1 MVSSAAP
8 RPGRALAAALS
19 DPAFYAGDPH
29 PTFTRLRREAPMAW
43 NEEVGFWAVTRH
55 ADVLAISKDAATF
68 CSGQGILLRDIG
80 QQLPEQPGA
89 LLYVDPPEH
98 SRYRGLVQPAFAPSR
113 IRALEGPIRARFRA
127 LIDAM
132 PMGREVDVVADLA
145 VPFPLLVIADLLGVP
160 EADWPRFQRW
170 TDALIAL
177 ATVETEENIAIAT
190 EMALYFLDVIAE
202 RRARPLDDLVSL
214 LATVEIDGDRLDDGE
229 LMMFCGQLLVAGNET
244 TRNLVSG
251 GLVALAE
258 QPGAWSD
265 LVRHPDI
272 IPTAV
277 EELLRW
283 TTPVTAF
290 CRTATVDTVV
300 GGHPVAAGEAL
311 QLLYAAANRDD
322 DVFGDTAHTLDL
334 RRSPNPQLAFG
345 FGTHFCIGAALAR
358 MEGRIVLEEL
368 LARVDRFEVTGS
380 VERLAS
386 TVISGSTKAPMVMH
400 AHHSS

>member
-1 MVSSAAP
+1 MNEP
-8 RPGRALAAALS
+8 RPGEALAAALS
-19 DPAFYAGDPH
+19 DPAFYAGDPY

-43 NEEVGFWAVTRH
+43 NNEVGFWAVTRH
-55 ADVLAISKDAATF
+55 ADVLAVSKDASTF

-80 QQLPEQPGA
+80 RQLPEQPGA

-113 IRALEGPIRARFRA
+113 IRALEDPIRRRLRA
-127 LIDAM
+127 LLDEL
-132 PMGREVDVVADLA
+132 PMGVEVDIVADLS

-177 ATVETEENIAIAT
+177 ATVETDVNIAIAT
-190 EMALYFLDVIAE
+190 EMALYFLEVIAE
-202 RRARPLDDLVSL
+202 RRVRPLDDLVSL

-251 GLVALAE
+251 GLVALA
-258 QPGAWSD
+258 QHPQSWTD
-265 LVRHPDI
+265 LVRQPNDI
-272 IPTAV
+272 PVAV

-283 TTPVTAF
+283 TTPVTGF
-290 CRTATVDTVV
+290 CRTATVDTEL
-300 GGHPVAAGEAL
+300 GGQAVAAGEAL
-311 QLLYAAANRDD
+311 QLLYAAANRDEV
-322 DVFGDTAHTLDL
+322 VFGATAHTLDL
-334 RRSPNPQLAFG
+334 RRNPNPQLAFG

-368 LARVDRFEVTGS
+368 AARVERFECTGP
-380 VERLAS
+380 VQRLVS
-386 TVISGSTKAPMVMH
+386 TVISGTTKAPMVLH
-400 AHHSS
+400 PSKRTGTL